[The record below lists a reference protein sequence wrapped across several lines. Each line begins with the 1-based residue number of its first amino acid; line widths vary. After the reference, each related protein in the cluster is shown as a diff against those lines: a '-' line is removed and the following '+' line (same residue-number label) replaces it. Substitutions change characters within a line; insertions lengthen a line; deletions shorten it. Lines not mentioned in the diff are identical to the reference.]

1 MESIFVSRIRA
12 MLGVVFDPEE
22 PPPKSPTARHF
33 EPAKD
38 VSEKD
43 MVIVD
48 MLNSQGHEDICY
60 CVCDPD
66 QADMPIVFA
75 SDGFCDFTGYN
86 HTEIEGRNCRF
97 LQGQDTSPD
106 DVQRIRNAI
115 KDEVEASVNLLNY
128 RKDGTTFVNEFF
140 IAPLHDNDKKT
151 TYFIGVQCAVPFLGP
166 GQMPSNTGWVYSQGK
181 HV

>member
-1 MESIFVSRIRA
+1 MDSVFVSRIRA
-12 MLGVVFDPEE
+12 MLGIVFDPLES
-22 PPPKSPTARHF
+22 PPKSPTARHF
-33 EPAKD
+33 DPEKE

-43 MVIVD
+43 MVVVD
-48 MLNSQGHEDICY
+48 MLNSQGHEHVCY

-66 QADMPIVFA
+66 KADMPIVFA
-75 SDGFCDFTGYN
+75 SDGFCDFTGYD

-106 DVQRIRNAI
+106 DVQRIRDAI
-115 KDEVEASVNLLNY
+115 KQEVESSVNLLNY
-128 RKDGTTFVNEFF
+128 RKDGSTFVNEFF
-140 IAPLHDNDKKT
+140 IAPLHDNQKQT

-166 GQMPSNTGWVYSQGK
+166 GQMPANQGWVYSQGK